1 MDLEFTF
8 FRNDIYFYH
17 VSYLRKLYHLGSIL
31 WSDGST
37 KLWLCFSFLFF
48 FFLYFSFFI
57 IIFSRF
63 SFFCF
68 IYLFD
73 VMNGK
78 GLIEGRSVLANDPY
92 SLPGLFW

>member
-1 MDLEFTF
+1 MGEFTV
-8 FRNDIYFYH
+8 FRNDIYF
-17 VSYLRKLYHLGSIL
+17 LLCIL
-31 WSDGST
+31 FT
-37 KLWLCFSFLFF
+37 KIVPSRLDTLVRWINKIMVVFFFSFLF

-63 SFFCF
+63 YFFCF